1 MRISFQCNPTKWYD
15 VSISAPYTDTYNEQL
30 DSASVIIPHVSDELS
45 ACNPYDLCVIEEGT
59 LFRREMMVDSIVFQQ
74 RDMNAGG
81 FGQYTVKLMSETK
94 FLEKV
99 QLPNKC
105 FTRDAN
111 GNQKTLLE
119 AIKELMLTYM
129 PVIRVW
135 NADSSSWTYQQF
147 MTVGTLP
154 SRFSTVKLKDIMMSK
169 PTLRQALTAI
179 MSQEGCIPVV
189 NNRQLSCIDFRSS
202 PSSVDLSSRD
212 YQNFNWAKSSDSY
225 VTALVSQADDVLDT
239 ENEVVREAIG
249 FRDPEK
255 AIISQTSNMFLNTT
269 LPIYKVTRLELN
281 WNGVYDASVRNE
293 MVYSNP
299 SQYFVID
306 DGAFLFSTDF
316 STIDFRFT
324 IDSIAS
330 GRNYT
335 ITFSNIFVQMLNVSP
350 TGAVNILS
358 TIPAGQATFQYVS
371 GTTPDTSYANV
382 FTQGGVVSGA
392 NAIGISLQLSVASDD
407 SSFVTEGAQIYI
419 RFPTFNQ
426 GQKDDT
432 RSQETGLE
440 MYAVPLLNT
449 SFFQANRVTYSGL
462 SNILSFDITPL
473 VYEASARKLLN
484 TDFVAMTA
492 GEETIQ
498 QISQYYYGTLQYQI
512 GGTQITGFSDTYTES
527 VGWWTQTKTHMEVIV
542 EAILNTTTS
551 SGNSYYDQLK
561 ESLGLPL
568 FYTVGPDQGIEFSDF
583 DFGNFVT
590 DCSFNV
596 AYQPLNKISVRYD
609 KSDMADV
616 PVPIVQLDTKQ
627 DGIANMDALSIAE
640 TDKCDRLGR
649 PVISFS
655 ERLLSYEDA
664 IPLGTV
670 LADRDNAVVF
680 HREASFENG
689 YVTVNYSASP
699 NYVIQN
705 YSTAIQTKYRA
716 YQYVDYG
723 SAVERK
729 ESLKLYALI
738 TQDPI
743 SVPSTLNTGL
753 WYYSLTTGACLSD
766 ALFPFL
772 SDFRVN
778 AGIRAT
784 TQTTPWYAN
793 DLSVVSYGSDIV
805 FSMMDFDSASY
816 GLYVTDK
823 PMLGG
828 VQQSWYVM
836 QQDNEQY
843 FGLAQIKE
851 ATSGN
856 IRDIALESP
865 RTSIAMTDYNFL
877 FSNPSIAKDVS
888 EKLGFT
894 LQVELSTDAQ
904 GIAWTSNLMGLNG
917 SVPGVSYYQTAYA
930 DTLSDSP
937 VSQPTSYGPIT
948 ALSLSDDVLTATQDV
963 TIVAQYNGSWYQLMS
978 VRQGT
983 YHVQFSECR
992 GRLAWNSAGNVFSP
1006 VGNKV

>member
-45 ACNPYDLCVIEEGT
+45 ACNPYDLCVIDEGT

-81 FGQYTVKLMSETK
+81 FGQYTIKLMSETK

-119 AIKELMLTYM
+119 AINELMLTYM

-147 MTVGTLP
+147 MTLGILP
-154 SRFSTVKLKDIMMSK
+154 SRFSTVKLMDIMMSK

-202 PSSVDLSSRD
+202 PSSVALSSRD

-281 WNGVYDASVRNE
+281 WNGTYSVDIRNFFVQKQGTYFFLAYASL
-293 MVYSNP
+293 
-299 SQYFVID
+299 
-306 DGAFLFSTDF
+306 LFSTDLKNVTCRISVPSEYQQYNMSISF
-316 STIDFRFT
+316 PNMTIV
-324 IDSIAS
+324 
-330 GRNYT
+330 Y
-335 ITFSNIFVQMLNVSP
+335 LNVASDGKAVV
-350 TGAVNILS
+350 TGSINKS
-358 TIPAGQATFQYVS
+358 GFQMDYVS
-371 GTTPDTSYANV
+371 GTTPLTSYSQISSV
-382 FTQGGVVSGA
+382 GTLPQGT
-392 NAIGISLQLSVASDD
+392 NAIAVQFEASM
-407 SSFVTEGAQIYI
+407 STNYPSHETEVLDGYI
-419 RFPTFNQ
+419 RYPSFGN
-426 GQKDDT
+426 GVLDDKE
-432 RSQETGLE
+432 S
-440 MYAVPLLNT
+440 MYAISFDNVSAAQSHANYQNVSPLL
-449 SFFQANRVTYSGL
+449 R
-462 SNILSFDITPL
+462 FDITPL

-492 GEETIQ
+492 GEETIK

-512 GGTQITGFSDTYTES
+512 GGTQITGFSDTYAEAPAGT
-527 VGWWTQTKTHMEVIV
+527 WWTQTKTHMEVIV
-542 EAILNTTTS
+542 EAIFN
-551 SGNSYYDQLK
+551 SGFSGDDGYFSDIFDYFMVPSYY
-561 ESLGLPL
+561 SVGLNNI
-568 FYTVGPDQGIEFSDF
+568 QGNPISVS
-583 DFGNFVT
+583 GIQVRNFVT

-670 LADRDNAVVF
+670 LTDRDNAVVF

-753 WYYSLTTGACLSD
+753 WYYSLTTGACLSEV
-766 ALFPFL
+766 LFPFL

-828 VQQSWYVM
+828 VQQSWYIM
-836 QQDNEQY
+836 QQDDEQY

-851 ATSGN
+851 ATSDN

-865 RTSIAMTDYNFL
+865 KTSIAMTDYNFL

-894 LQVELSTDAQ
+894 LQIELSTDAQ
-904 GIAWTSNLMGLNG
+904 GIVWTSNLMGLNG
-917 SVPGVSYYQTAYA
+917 SVSGVSYYQTAYA

-937 VSQPTSYGPIT
+937 VAQPTSYGTIS
-948 ALSLSDDVLTATQDV
+948 ALTLSNDVLTATQDV
-963 TIVAQYNGSWYQLMS
+963 TIVAKYNGSWYQLMS
-978 VRQGT
+978 VKQGT